1 MLIVFAYKYTYSTYA
16 IGVRKGFMSHMD
28 LGVPQGLT
36 TVFGRFKGVEQDR
49 VCGVSRNCGG
59 K

>member
-1 MLIVFAYKYTYSTYA
+1 
-16 IGVRKGFMSHMD
+16 MSHAD
-28 LGVPQGLT
+28 LGGPEGLT